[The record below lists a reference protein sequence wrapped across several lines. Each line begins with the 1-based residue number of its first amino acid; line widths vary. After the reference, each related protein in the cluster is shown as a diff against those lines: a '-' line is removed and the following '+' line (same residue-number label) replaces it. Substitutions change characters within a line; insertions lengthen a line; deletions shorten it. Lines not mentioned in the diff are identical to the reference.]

1 MGDWRIHG
9 DEDFLKKAVLYEI
22 KFPEFW
28 EKAYREKN
36 AFFQLIKNDAE
47 NYVKTMAKGAE
58 FLNGEKIQS
67 FWHEHCYFCWEKAI
81 TNAEKVFYCTE
92 DMRVWICS
100 ECFNDF
106 KDKFQWIV
114 KSSDEWHP
122 KEVPSF
128 RKIVKS

>member
-47 NYVKTMAKGAE
+47 NYVKTMAKG
-58 FLNGEKIQS
+58 
-67 FWHEHCYFCWEKAI
+67 
-81 TNAEKVFYCTE
+81 
-92 DMRVWICS
+92 
-100 ECFNDF
+100 
-106 KDKFQWIV
+106 
-114 KSSDEWHP
+114 
-122 KEVPSF
+122 
-128 RKIVKS
+128 